1 MKLLFHSLT
10 SSLMPRNTAIIF
22 SKIPINNNQRPHKF
36 PGEQPM
42 KTQRN
47 QSNFIPWKKKKKVLL
62 QITATHYYWVCNFD
76 CYKPESKDHIWK
88 STSCCWHTVFC
99 CYCCSAAIFLERPD

>member
-47 QSNFIPWKKKKKVLL
+47 QSNFIPWKKKKK
-62 QITATHYYWVCNFD
+62 
-76 CYKPESKDHIWK
+76 
-88 STSCCWHTVFC
+88 STSTN
-99 CYCCSAAIFLERPD
+99 YCHPLLLGLQF